1 MTVPVYTLTLHKTY
15 YAKGFFNLGVD
26 VERYVRKDS
35 GTAVLFLGNSKTRI
49 EASVDRNANQNGTPR
64 ILGGAE
70 LRNWL
75 QRNCKLGDR
84 VNIHILKP
92 AELWLLPVSRSAELS
107 VNSPRCQPPNNRL
120 QRTEVDNV
128 PRHEVQRAAAE
139 PGRLDVIR
147 TAVPSTTFE
156 QLALNGDSF
165 SVSVDG
171 VQLLFQRV
179 TLSFL
184 GDGLA
189 HVFGQKNNKTV
200 AETLSHKR
208 YAKFSAMIARDHP
221 DSLKKPL
228 GDFLLGLKRKGSTSY
243 KQFLNPYGD
252 ATYCRFRMERGPLSS
267 KKGLYCYGLAGRL
280 VYIGRSFDPFEKR
293 VNQGYGSIHPKNC
306 FLDGQATNCH
316 LNALIA
322 KNMPVVSF
330 FVCPL
335 DDDPT
340 ISQLER
346 KLIQL
351 CQPHWNIALK
361 HGQNV

>member
-128 PRHEVQRAAAE
+128 PRHEVQR
-139 PGRLDVIR
+139 R
-147 TAVPSTTFE
+147 
-156 QLALNGDSF
+156 
-165 SVSVDG
+165 
-171 VQLLFQRV
+171 
-179 TLSFL
+179 
-184 GDGLA
+184 
-189 HVFGQKNNKTV
+189 
-200 AETLSHKR
+200 
-208 YAKFSAMIARDHP
+208 
-221 DSLKKPL
+221 
-228 GDFLLGLKRKGSTSY
+228 
-243 KQFLNPYGD
+243 
-252 ATYCRFRMERGPLSS
+252 C
-267 KKGLYCYGLAGRL
+267 
-280 VYIGRSFDPFEKR
+280 
-293 VNQGYGSIHPKNC
+293 
-306 FLDGQATNCH
+306 
-316 LNALIA
+316 
-322 KNMPVVSF
+322 
-330 FVCPL
+330 
-335 DDDPT
+335 
-340 ISQLER
+340 
-346 KLIQL
+346 
-351 CQPHWNIALK
+351 
-361 HGQNV
+361 